1 MIVIGGS
8 SLHKS
13 NNTCHAAR
21 AISCLPGLTGNF
33 GRPGGGI
40 GPRHGGRSHGTE
52 FVDLSAADRRMPG
65 HYVPNQMEA
74 IIAALESG
82 DVKVLVSI
90 GSNVL
95 SSFPDTNRVRTA
107 LKKADLVLAC
117 DIFPTR

>member
-1 MIVIGGS
+1 
-8 SLHKS
+8 
-13 NNTCHAAR
+13 
-21 AISCLPGLTGNF
+21 
-33 GRPGGGI
+33 
-40 GPRHGGRSHGTE
+40 
-52 FVDLSAADRRMPG
+52 MPG